1 MFPVK
6 FKDKSLSLVVLAWTV
21 LKLFNF
27 LSRVE
32 LNQLQTNLKSQI
44 WADS

>member
-32 LNQLQTNLKSQI
+32 LNQPNLKSQI